1 MQGSLSAMY
10 CWCHIAENDI
20 TSRNGAESTFGL
32 FSCCYVLLIAH
43 EYCRPKNYKELFNL
57 QHSQA
62 RNVVKRIFGV
72 VKGRFRLLVVAPEYD
87 LATQAKMVPAICV
100 LHNFIRI
107 HDVDDIPEIEGFRSR
122 GQATGA
128 LMGLGG
134 DISNAERNRAS
145 ELRESIA
152 KAMWTSYQSIIDGQ
166 NQN

>member
-1 MQGSLSAMY
+1 
-10 CWCHIAENDI
+10 
-20 TSRNGAESTFGL
+20 
-32 FSCCYVLLIAH
+32 
-43 EYCRPKNYKELFNL
+43 
-57 QHSQA
+57 
-62 RNVVKRIFGV
+62 
-72 VKGRFRLLVVAPEYD
+72 
-87 LATQAKMVPAICV
+87 MVPAICV

-152 KAMWTSYQSIIDGQ
+152 KAMWASYQSIIDGQ